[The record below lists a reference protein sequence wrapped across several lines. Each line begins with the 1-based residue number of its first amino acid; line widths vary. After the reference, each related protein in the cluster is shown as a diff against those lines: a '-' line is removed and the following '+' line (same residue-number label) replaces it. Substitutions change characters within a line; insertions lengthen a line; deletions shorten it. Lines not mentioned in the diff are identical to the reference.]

1 MVNLSALTKVMSLT
15 VQSADQISSG
25 VRVVN
30 VYLNR
35 NCATGTLI
43 VTTELT
49 KSSVATLKLN
59 FNVLSLGSVW
69 PASSCATV
77 NTTAAIPATSC

>member
-1 MVNLSALTKVMSLT
+1 M
-15 VQSADQISSG
+15 
-25 VRVVN
+25 
-30 VYLNR
+30 YLNR

-59 FNVLSLGSVW
+59 FNVLSLVCIAITVFPSVFNCVQKFDLQGSVW